1 VICVYMLA
9 KEGAEIAHRL
19 ECADDIECAWPR
31 CSCPP
36 AERRSIRLQRAYGER
51 VMEKQKGK
59 Q

>member
-1 VICVYMLA
+1 MLA